1 MNVERRRAHSWLFG
15 ARLVCILSL
24 AAVACDNRMHD
35 GSCGSQVAGEL
46 KLGVWWGSSPQMVAQ
61 SSASG
66 AAVGSTNASSS
77 DVDRPPNAEARALD
91 QLIVEYTDCNEF
103 VEPKKEPYNNKAE
116 LTAALDALPD
126 NPSPEQ
132 LDALPDVVQLN
143 AGETAFR
150 YAPCLGRESTIL
162 APISADLWKP
172 GTWETKPD
180 RKVADSN
187 GRTPNNR
194 RLADGA
200 VWYEKREHT
209 YQTYA
214 NQNERPTTELKDW
227 IYEDVERWIKPFIT
241 RAPDAACSDASAS
254 KTLVAHASPAGNVKS
269 LVTSSGSA
277 ASGDGPPSIANSFDE
292 FAEGRLMRV
301 EPSPYWMAP
310 IAVHHL
316 NRLYVNIDLAKDLLG
331 QQDVSDHFEK
341 LTLEA
346 WLNELQVWSSKPGV
360 PLLALPKT
368 RESAWALSLLAAEN
382 LKIAYTKGPASR
394 PDATAREVA
403 SQVMKAMDVLVR
415 VSQESP
421 WTVADAMD
429 AVAKGR
435 AVFTVMGD
443 WSYPDV
449 KDDGKVLMV
458 PFPGTHNVLVYT
470 IDGFVGLNKRRL
482 PGVDGATEQAKA
494 WMKAISD
501 EAVAEDFAATK
512 GAVSIYDWFKKTV
525 LECAAKAAGK
535 DSEEKEVDASGVPLD
550 CMVVPALSMSGT
562 GCDGAAVF
570 SDWLA
575 DPSDANR
582 TRVETSLA
590 TGECLP
596 PPPPPTPPPSPGSG
610 ANLR

>member
-1 MNVERRRAHSWLFG
+1 MNVGRRRAHSRLYG

-24 AAVACDNRMHD
+24 GAIACDNRMHD

-46 KLGVWWGSSPQMVAQ
+46 KLGVWWGSSPQTTAQ

-66 AAVGSTNASSS
+66 AANASPS
-77 DVDRPPNAEARALD
+77 DVASPPNAEAEALD
-91 QLIVEYTDCNEF
+91 QLIVEYSDCNEF
-103 VEPKKEPYNNKAE
+103 VNPEKVPYNDKAE

-126 NPSPEQ
+126 NPLPEQ
-132 LDALPDVVQLN
+132 LGTLPDVVQLN
-143 AGETAFR
+143 AGESAFR
-150 YAPCLGRESTIL
+150 YAPCLGRDSTIL
-162 APISADLWKP
+162 APISADLWEP

-209 YQTYA
+209 YQTYYT
-214 NQNERPTTELKDW
+214 EDEPPTTVPVDW
-227 IYEDVERWIKPFIT
+227 IHEDVERWIKPFIS
-241 RAPDAACSDASAS
+241 RAPDAACSAASAS
-254 KTLVAHASPAGNVKS
+254 KTLVAHASPASSAMS
-269 LVTSSGSA
+269 LVTSSGIA
-277 ASGDGPPSIANSFDE
+277 TVGDQPSSVANSFDE
-292 FAEGRLMRV
+292 FAEGRLLRS

-310 IAVHHL
+310 IAVHHV
-316 NRLYVNIDLAKDLLG
+316 NRLYINIDLAKDLLG

-449 KDDGKVLMV
+449 KDEGKVLMV

-482 PGVDGATEQAKA
+482 PGVDGATVQAKA

-501 EAVAEDFAATK
+501 EEVAADFAATK
-512 GAVSIYDWFKKTV
+512 GAVSIYEWYKNTV
-525 LECAAKAAGK
+525 RECAADAAGK
-535 DSEEKEVDASGVPLD
+535 DPEKKEVDASGVPLD
-550 CMVVPALSMSGT
+550 CMVVPALSMSGP

-570 SDWLA
+570 SDWLEEA
-575 DPSDANR
+575 SDENR
-582 TRVETSLA
+582 ERVETALE
-590 TGECLP
+590 TGECPSP
-596 PPPPPTPPPSPGSG
+596 PPPKPSPPIRTTS
-610 ANLR
+610 LPPDLF